1 VISELKSILTLQ
13 ADAFKSVPTLCDE
26 LGQLGIGYLLEV
38 ALPSCSVIPAEV
50 PSGEVEVMMLVRRR
64 WVESEGLAEQR
75 LRVDGRLAIRVL
87 LQASKECIDL
97 IQGSLATGRCQLV
110 EQKRGRIQSA
120 AFEMVSELVGMQVR
134 LLVEALVA
142 SLEGTDEWLLARV
155 DSHVRL
161 QVEVKRESL
170 VTELTFVR
178 LFARVHQHMPLE
190 FGVVQ
195 ESFAAAI
202 VGALE

>member
-1 VISELKSILTLQ
+1 MI
-13 ADAFKSVPTLCDE
+13 
-26 LGQLGIGYLLEV
+26 
-38 ALPSCSVIPAEV
+38 
-50 PSGEVEVMMLVRRR
+50 
-64 WVESEGLAEQR
+64 
-75 LRVDGRLAIRVL
+75 
-87 LQASKECIDL
+87 
-97 IQGSLATGRCQLV
+97 

-161 QVEVKRESL
+161 QVEVEGESL
-170 VTELTFVR
+170 VTELTFVG

-190 FGVVQ
+190 FGIVQ